1 MSFIVI
7 FFQTSCILVYPDAVC
22 TISVRSQAFEKGFYD
37 WMRKGDAEMLAYALL
52 SHEKSD
58 LAEVM
63 WRWPKDKCSFKI
75 WKREGC

>member
-1 MSFIVI
+1 
-7 FFQTSCILVYPDAVC
+7 
-22 TISVRSQAFEKGFYD
+22 
-37 WMRKGDAEMLAYALL
+37 MRKGDAEMLAYALL